1 MKRSMCGLH
10 CLVPEQ
16 LVQGQGQSPYMHCG
30 AARGGPYRFSITIL
44 FVNAQH
50 TVEALA

>member
-1 MKRSMCGLH
+1 MVHH

-16 LVQGQGQSPYMHCG
+16 LVQGQEKSPHMHCG